1 MNIQGFNKVTLLDF
15 PGRVACTV
23 FTGGCDLRCPFCHNS
38 QLVLQP
44 NHSPI
49 DEAEV
54 FDLLRRRRGVLEG
67 VALTGGE
74 PLLQPD
80 LESFLSR
87 VRELGYAV
95 KLDTNGTHPERL
107 ARIIGE
113 GLVDYVAMDIKNSPE
128 KYPET
133 VGIPGFDVSPVRA
146 SAALL
151 LEGKVDYEFRTT
163 VVAELHDEA
172 GFEGIGGLIRGAR
185 SYFLQ
190 CFVDS
195 GALIHEGL
203 HAASREDMEKYAAIA
218 SGYAEH
224 VELRGI

>member
-49 DEAEV
+49 DEEEV

-87 VRELGYAV
+87 VRELGYSV

-128 KYPET
+128 KYPAT

-163 VVAELHDEA
+163 VVAELLPGVTKRRSPCLRACDSILFANPTWDAIMTRQRPATH
-172 GFEGIGGLIRGAR
+172 GAT
-185 SYFLQ
+185 
-190 CFVDS
+190 
-195 GALIHEGL
+195 
-203 HAASREDMEKYAAIA
+203 IA
-218 SGYAEH
+218 YPH
-224 VELRGI
+224 RWL